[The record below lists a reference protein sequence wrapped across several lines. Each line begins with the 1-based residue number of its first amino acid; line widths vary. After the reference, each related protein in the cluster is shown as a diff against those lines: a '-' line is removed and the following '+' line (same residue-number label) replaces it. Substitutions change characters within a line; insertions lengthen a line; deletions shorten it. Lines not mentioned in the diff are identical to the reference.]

1 MNYEKGFVLHAGD
14 VTAICVGEQE
24 FLGRVID
31 PDLEMVKAPVVL
43 MYQFDADAS
52 QVDLG
57 DDRSCLQASRR
68 LGSYVLVNKKEF
80 RRKWFRRVA
89 SLDFEPGER
98 LAVHHFRMENR
109 VVDEHGHLLDS
120 PVEPLPRYEMLS
132 SWGLALQVADAQGWL
147 LVDPGSGGAAGAS
160 RIVTIHRGE
169 LKLDLNRAAAV
180 LGPALEGMGIVPDAA
195 WWASMVSWLEPTR
208 RRHLEF
214 HVDATHLVA
223 TGPGPDLR
231 AVAEGMVE
239 LVAHPVSAREALR
252 AALEAGIDVTDPATD
267 SPSLQ

>member
-1 MNYEKGFVLHAGD
+1 MNYEKGFVPHAGD

-169 LKLDLNRAAAV
+169 LKLDLARAAAV
-180 LGPALEGMGIVPDAA
+180 LGPAL
-195 WWASMVSWLEPTR
+195 
-208 RRHLEF
+208 
-214 HVDATHLVA
+214 
-223 TGPGPDLR
+223 
-231 AVAEGMVE
+231 
-239 LVAHPVSAREALR
+239 
-252 AALEAGIDVTDPATD
+252 
-267 SPSLQ
+267 

>member
-1 MNYEKGFVLHAGD
+1 M
-14 VTAICVGEQE
+14 
-24 FLGRVID
+24 
-31 PDLEMVKAPVVL
+31 
-43 MYQFDADAS
+43 
-52 QVDLG
+52 
-57 DDRSCLQASRR
+57 
-68 LGSYVLVNKKEF
+68 NKKEF

-195 WWASMVSWLEPTR
+195 WWASMVSWLEPTSSE
-208 RRHLEF
+208 HLDTRD
-214 HVDATHLVA
+214 DATHLVA
-223 TGPGPDLR
+223 TGPERDLR
-231 AVAEGMVE
+231 TVAEGMVE
-239 LVAHPVSAREALR
+239 LIAHPESAR
-252 AALEAGIDVTDPATD
+252 AALQAAAEAGIDVSDPAAD
-267 SPSLQ
+267 SPPPC

>member
-1 MNYEKGFVLHAGD
+1 MVEQMNYEKGFFPHAGD

-147 LVDPGSGGAAGAS
+147 LVDPGSGGAAGGFSHRDHSS
-160 RIVTIHRGE
+160 RRVE
-169 LKLDLNRAAAV
+169 
-180 LGPALEGMGIVPDAA
+180 
-195 WWASMVSWLEPTR
+195 
-208 RRHLEF
+208 
-214 HVDATHLVA
+214 
-223 TGPGPDLR
+223 TGP
-231 AVAEGMVE
+231 E
-239 LVAHPVSAREALR
+239 
-252 AALEAGIDVTDPATD
+252 
-267 SPSLQ
+267 PSGGWAWT